1 MWRMTVLAAALFCAT
16 MNGCERKHII
26 GEQEARQLA
35 LKAAEDSATK
45 MGIPKE
51 SVRLKEFDDSGKTVR
66 WFFAFDST
74 ANPDYLVAVQL
85 DEYGRYEVHREP
97 INGK

>member
-1 MWRMTVLAAALFCAT
+1 
-16 MNGCERKHII
+16 
-26 GEQEARQLA
+26 
-35 LKAAEDSATK
+35 